1 MLMMRINAN
10 GYQKTKTNNLAISQ
24 CENICQEIFLQTYL
38 PDCIIFQMMCDA
50 ADSSRISRCLVLA
63 AAKKST
69 FLNNFSTHYY
79 SILTTKKREKNFR
92 IDEIEMTPVE
102 CVQKWHKHERDWDEA
117 KKIKYKFVSF
127 VNNIFILIVH

>member
-10 GYQKTKTNNLAISQ
+10 GYQKTNNLAISQ
-24 CENICQEIFLQTYL
+24 CESICQEIFLQTYL

-69 FLNNFSTHYY
+69 FF
-79 SILTTKKREKNFR
+79 E
-92 IDEIEMTPVE
+92 
-102 CVQKWHKHERDWDEA
+102 
-117 KKIKYKFVSF
+117 
-127 VNNIFILIVH
+127 